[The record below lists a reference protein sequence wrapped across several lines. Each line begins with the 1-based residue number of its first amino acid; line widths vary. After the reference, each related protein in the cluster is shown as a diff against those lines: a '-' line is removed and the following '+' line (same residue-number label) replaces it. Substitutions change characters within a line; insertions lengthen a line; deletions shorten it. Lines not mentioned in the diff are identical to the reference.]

1 VAFSSVYISPSR
13 PRRQR
18 GMALLMAMLIV
29 VIATTVAVS
38 IVHEEKFTI
47 RKNSHIQAQ
56 DRAALYAAGLEDFAR
71 ILLREDSEENEIDG
85 AGDLWENSAEGGGLQ
100 GVPIE
105 GGFIGGYIEDEQA
118 RFNLNS
124 VLDSTIALNRFQRLC
139 DNLEVDDQFIPAL
152 LDWLDQDSDIRYPDG
167 MEENYEDYRVANR
180 EMSDIS
186 ELLLVHGV
194 TLEIYEKL
202 QPHITALP
210 GTSTINV
217 NTMSEVIFLSLY
229 PDLDADAFIT
239 EREDAL
245 FESVADFVSRLQQPV
260 DEEGLSVDTRFF
272 RAHGQIQQADKTFNM
287 TTLIY
292 RDEEGETRIMNR
304 TLGQF

>member
-1 VAFSSVYISPSR
+1 VALSSRHPG

-18 GMALLMAMLIV
+18 GLALLMAMLIV

-47 RKNSHIQAQ
+47 RKNAHIQSQ

-71 ILLREDSEENEIDG
+71 ILLREDSEENKIDG
-85 AGDLWENSAEGGGLQ
+85 EGDFWEGGIQ
-100 GVPIE
+100 VRQIE
-105 GGFIGGYIEDEQA
+105 GGFIGGFIEDEQA

-124 VLDSTIALNRFQRLC
+124 LVDSTVALTRFKLLC

-152 LDWLDQDSDIRYPDG
+152 LDWLDEDSDIRYPDG
-167 MEENYEDYRVANR
+167 MEENYENYRVANR
-180 EMSDIS
+180 EMADIS
-186 ELLLVHGV
+186 ELLLVHNV
-194 TLEIYEKL
+194 TPEIFEKL

-210 GTSTINV
+210 GTSTLNV
-217 NTMSEVIFLSLY
+217 NTMSETIYLSLA
-229 PDLDADAFIT
+229 PDLNADDLIK

-245 FESVADFVSRLQQPV
+245 FEDIDDFVTRLQVPV
-260 DEEGLSVDTRFF
+260 DTEGLSVDTRFF
-272 RAHGQIQQADKTFNM
+272 RAHGEVIQGDQSFKV

-292 RDEEGETRIMNR
+292 RDDQGDTRIINR

>member
-1 VAFSSVYISPSR
+1 
-13 PRRQR
+13 
-18 GMALLMAMLIV
+18 MAMLIV

-47 RKNSHIQAQ
+47 RKNAHIQSQ

-71 ILLREDSEENEIDG
+71 ILLREDSEENKIDG
-85 AGDLWENSAEGGGLQ
+85 EGDFWEGGIQ
-100 GVPIE
+100 VRQIE
-105 GGFIGGYIEDEQA
+105 GGFIGGFIEDEQA

-124 VLDSTIALNRFQRLC
+124 LVDSTVALTRFKLLC

-152 LDWLDQDSDIRYPDG
+152 LDWLDEDSDIRYPDG
-167 MEENYEDYRVANR
+167 MEENYENYRVANR
-180 EMSDIS
+180 EMADIS
-186 ELLLVHGV
+186 ELLLVHNV
-194 TLEIYEKL
+194 TPEIFEKL

-210 GTSTINV
+210 GTSTLNV
-217 NTMSEVIFLSLY
+217 NTMSETIYLSLA
-229 PDLDADAFIT
+229 PDLNADDLIK

-245 FESVADFVSRLQQPV
+245 FEDIDDFVTRLQVPV
-260 DEEGLSVDTRFF
+260 DTEGLSVDTRFF
-272 RAHGQIQQADKTFNM
+272 RAHGEVIQGDQSFKV

-292 RDEEGETRIMNR
+292 RDDQGDTRIINR

>member
-1 VAFSSVYISPSR
+1 MAFSS

-47 RKNSHIQAQ
+47 RKNAHIQAQ
-56 DRAALYAAGLEDFAR
+56 ERAALYAAGLEDFAR
-71 ILLREDSEENEIDG
+71 ILLRLDREENEVDG
-85 AGDLWENSAEGGGLQ
+85 AGDKWENSEEGGLQ

-124 VLDSTIALNRFQRLC
+124 VLDSTIALNRLRRLC
-139 DNLEVDDQFIPAL
+139 DNLEVEDAFIMAL
-152 LDWLDQDSDIRYPDG
+152 QDWLDEDSDITYPDG
-167 MEENYEDYRVANR
+167 MEEGYEDYRVANR
-180 EMSDIS
+180 EMADIS

-194 TLEIYEKL
+194 TPEIFEKL
-202 QPHITALP
+202 KPHITALP

-217 NTMSEVIFLSLY
+217 NTMSEAVSLSLH
-229 PDLDADAFIT
+229 PDLDADAFFT

-245 FESVADFVSRLQQPV
+245 FESVDDFVTRLQQPV
-260 DEEGLSVDTRFF
+260 DERTRMDI
-272 RAHGQIQQADKTFNM
+272 RYAEPIPCPCQAD
-287 TTLIY
+287 IH
-292 RDEEGETRIMNR
+292 
-304 TLGQF
+304 QFVYLLVGPPFGFQIVQPEQEHT